1 MRHRPLRLGHAGTML
16 ATQAA
21 SCHKQVQRP
30 SGIALL
36 ERDRRRAS
44 AVLRH
49 RRPSPK
55 PQPKPSMTYRISC
68 NVCIRSIGVSIP
80 AFMHAT
86 TWAKM
91 RKLLGRHGKVSFPVS
106 PIIPTHA
113 STLRRVD
120 AWVGMIGDTGKNT
133 FPCLPNSL
141 RIFAHVVACMNAGI
155 ETPILRIQ
163 TLHEILYVIDGLGCG
178 FGLGRRCLRTADARR
193 RSRSNKAIP
202 LGRCTCL

>member
-55 PQPKPSMTYRISC
+55 LQPKPSMPFTSSGGRTESVWKHDIRLDC
-68 NVCIRSIGVSIP
+68 KALRLKAKQEDPIEHVHVGQMNV
-80 AFMHAT
+80 
-86 TWAKM
+86 AKPSD
-91 RKLLGRHGKVSFPVS
+91 K
-106 PIIPTHA
+106 
-113 STLRRVD
+113 
-120 AWVGMIGDTGKNT
+120 
-133 FPCLPNSL
+133 
-141 RIFAHVVACMNAGI
+141 
-155 ETPILRIQ
+155 
-163 TLHEILYVIDGLGCG
+163 
-178 FGLGRRCLRTADARR
+178 
-193 RSRSNKAIP
+193 
-202 LGRCTCL
+202 

>member
-55 PQPKPSMTYRISC
+55 LQPKPSMTYRISC
-68 NVCIRSIGVSIP
+68 NVLIRSVRVSIP

-86 TWAKM
+86 TLAKL
-91 RKLLGRHGKVSFPVS
+91 RKLLGRHGKVFFPVS

-113 STLRRVD
+113 STLRRVAVFAD
-120 AWVGMIGDTGKNT
+120 PVSGGGSGGE
-133 FPCLPNSL
+133 FPFP
-141 RIFAHVVACMNAGI
+141 
-155 ETPILRIQ
+155 
-163 TLHEILYVIDGLGCG
+163 
-178 FGLGRRCLRTADARR
+178 
-193 RSRSNKAIP
+193 
-202 LGRCTCL
+202 GRCRNPQLHVTGSSE